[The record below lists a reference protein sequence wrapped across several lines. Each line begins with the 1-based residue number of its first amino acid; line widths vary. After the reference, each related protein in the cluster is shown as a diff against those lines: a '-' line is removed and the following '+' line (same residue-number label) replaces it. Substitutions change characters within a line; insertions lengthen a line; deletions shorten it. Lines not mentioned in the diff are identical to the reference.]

1 MKEKRKA
8 DESSENVGK
17 RITPRKRGGFSNA
30 GLSDSSSSEGVGNIN
45 DEVMA
50 EARRSPVAS
59 APALPRPTRPTDPH
73 SDNNASLQSTSNEED
88 FTPGSRLD
96 QVRRRAPD
104 YEREYRMGLLHR
116 LLMRNIPLDEIAAQ
130 LQVSIHT
137 VQRDR
142 LELFARLRQSAK
154 ELNIDELVGHHKGVY
169 EEVGGMALR
178 AASNAQ
184 TPIPMRLAA
193 MRTALAANNDMHR
206 FFQAAGVYDVLRF
219 RRAPGGDG
227 ATDIQRMLSVT
238 EELLSEARREERTAA
253 SPNPLGE
260 FSGGD
265 SETMEL

>member
-1 MKEKRKA
+1 
-8 DESSENVGK
+8 
-17 RITPRKRGGFSNA
+17 
-30 GLSDSSSSEGVGNIN
+30 
-45 DEVMA
+45 
-50 EARRSPVAS
+50 
-59 APALPRPTRPTDPH
+59 
-73 SDNNASLQSTSNEED
+73 
-88 FTPGSRLD
+88 
-96 QVRRRAPD
+96 
-104 YEREYRMGLLHR
+104 
-116 LLMRNIPLDEIAAQ
+116 
-130 LQVSIHT
+130 
-137 VQRDR
+137 
-142 LELFARLRQSAK
+142 
-154 ELNIDELVGHHKGVY
+154 
-169 EEVGGMALR
+169 MALR